1 MDNPLRIAS
10 DVLAFVLVLAVLMLV
25 LDARVL
31 VREHIKRIRKG
42 W

>member
-1 MDNPLRIAS
+1 MDNPIRVAA
-10 DVLAFVLVLAVLMLV
+10 DVLAFALVLAVLLLV